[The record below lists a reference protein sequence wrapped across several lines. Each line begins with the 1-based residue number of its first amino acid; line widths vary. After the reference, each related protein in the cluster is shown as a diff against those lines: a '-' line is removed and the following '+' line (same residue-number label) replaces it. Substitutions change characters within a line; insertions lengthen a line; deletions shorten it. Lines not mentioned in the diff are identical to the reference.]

1 VNEITANTKEPDI
14 IPIDY
19 NIQHGL
25 TSGVF
30 GAIDAFTQEGISG
43 WVIDMSQPNTQLT
56 VKAYIAEKSV
66 AFGLTYIFRRDI
78 SDLVQHQ
85 ASCGFLL
92 KWDVTA
98 LCNAAKKLSGNALC
112 QIVVKVD
119 GNERPIS
126 TTNLPSISEIKKWAE
141 TLTIKSQNEASK
153 KHLATS
159 LTPKN
164 IAAHIESI
172 IGDTLNPKD
181 SEKNDVKLIAYYL
194 PQFHPIHEN
203 DEWWGK
209 GFTEWTNVTKAEP
222 YFDNHH
228 QPHIPSELGYY
239 DLRLPEVR
247 EAQAKLAK
255 EYGIYG
261 FCYYYYWFEGRRL
274 LERPLQEVFDSG
286 KPDFPFCIC
295 WANENW
301 SRRWD
306 GSENEILVQQVHNE
320 QTDEDFIHDV
330 IPLFKDPRYI
340 KMNGAPLLIVYRI
353 SLMPNPD
360 QTAKVWREICAANG
374 IPEIHLCIAETFGSS
389 DPRPHGFNTAV
400 QFPPH
405 GMVAG
410 LENDK
415 IENLA
420 EGYTGNIYDF
430 KNVIQ
435 YELAKELP
443 VYKQFPGVMTGWD
456 NTARKKKAGN
466 VFINSSPELYE
477 IWLRGAIDRA
487 KQSLPDGEQFVFI
500 NAWNE
505 WAEGTHLEPD
515 QKNGRG
521 YLEATRRALIGH
533 SDWHTVLKYAEQ
545 LPELA
550 GEAKKHFLADIRFAL
565 ERLTTVNTHL
575 LSIMGDNGIPKFWT
589 TMKPGLP
596 YSFVGLKYFEAGVSN
611 LERLNHY
618 SHFNG
623 QRVVIDSYQKLWIEG
638 WAYHDVRQVL
648 ASDTPTYIV
657 LENTV
662 NQETYF
668 APTINRI
675 MRTDISDY
683 HQNTNVTFSGI
694 KTFIDVSTI
703 PVGSYHLSVAVRF
716 EKRVIMTPFKVE
728 VKIV

>member
-1 VNEITANTKEPDI
+1 MSVTKKTRKISKKSVEL
-14 IPIDY
+14 IDY
-19 NIQHGL
+19 NIQPDL
-25 TSGVF
+25 TSGIF
-30 GAIDAFTQEGISG
+30 GNVDAFTPQGISG
-43 WVIDMSQPNTQLT
+43 WVIDLSQPTMQLN
-56 VKAYIAEKSV
+56 VSAYITDKVV
-66 AFGLTYIFRRDI
+66 ASGVTNLARPDI
-78 SDLVQHQ
+78 SDLLQSSTQ
-85 ASCGFLL
+85 CGFLL
-92 KWDVTA
+92 KWDA
-98 LCNAAKKLSGNALC
+98 LALVESTKGLADSEFSP
-112 QIVVKVD
+112 IEVKVEGD
-119 GNERPIS
+119 ERPII
-126 TTNLPSISEIKKWAE
+126 TAGLPTISEVKEFVVSQIKKSE
-141 TLTIKSQNEASK
+141 E
-153 KHLATS
+153 LALKVS
-159 LTPKN
+159 LTPRK
-164 IAAHIESI
+164 IAAQMESI
-172 IGDTLNPKD
+172 IGDTANPKTD
-181 SEKNDVKLIAYYL
+181 EGVKLIAYYL

-209 GFTEWTNVTKAEP
+209 GFTEWSNVAKAEP
-222 YFDNHH
+222 YFKDHY

-330 IPLFKDPRYI
+330 IPLFKDSRYI
-340 KMNGAPLLIVYRI
+340 KINGAPLLIVYRI
-353 SLMPNPD
+353 SLMPNPVE
-360 QTAKVWREICAANG
+360 TAKVWREICAENG
-374 IPEIHLCIAETFGSS
+374 IPEIYLCIAETFDSN
-389 DPRPHGFNTAV
+389 DPRPHGFNAAV

-410 LENDK
+410 LENDN
-415 IENLA
+415 IEDLA

-435 YELAKELP
+435 YELARELP
-443 VYKQFPGVMTGWD
+443 TYKQFPGVMTAWD

-466 VFINSSPELYE
+466 VFINSSPEAYE
-477 IWLRGAIDRA
+477 IWLRGAIDRV
-487 KQSLPDGEQFVFI
+487 KQTLPSDEQFVFI

-521 YLEATRRALIGH
+521 YLEATRRALIGN

-550 GEAKKHFLADIRFAL
+550 GEAKKHFLADIHFAL
-565 ERLTTVNTHL
+565 ERLTKVNTHL
-575 LSIMGDNGIPKFWT
+575 LSILGDNGIPKFWT
-589 TMKPGLP
+589 NMKPGLP
-596 YSFVGLKYFEAGVSN
+596 YGFSGLKYFETGFSS
-611 LERLNHY
+611 LERLNHH
-618 SHFNG
+618 SNFNG
-623 QRVVIDSYQKLWIEG
+623 QRIVIDSYQKLWIEG
-638 WAYHDVRQVL
+638 WAYHDGKQVL
-648 ASDTPTYIV
+648 MSDTPTYIL
-657 LENTV
+657 LEDIKS
-662 NQETYF
+662 QDTYF
-668 APTINRI
+668 APAIRRI
-675 MRTDISDY
+675 MRSDVSDSN
-683 HQNTNVTFSGI
+683 QNPNILFSGI
-694 KTFIDVSTI
+694 KEIVDISTI
-703 PVGSYHLSVAVRF
+703 PSGCYHLSVAVRF

>member
-1 VNEITANTKEPDI
+1 MSTTKKTRKSPKKSVEL
-14 IPIDY
+14 IDY
-19 NIQHGL
+19 NIQPDLNFGL
-25 TSGVF
+25 F
-30 GAIDAFTQEGISG
+30 GNVDAFTHEGISG
-43 WVIDMSQPNTQLT
+43 WVIDMAQPAAQLNVT
-56 VKAYIAEKSV
+56 AYLSEKIV
-66 AFGLTYIFRRDI
+66 ALGSAHFLRPDI
-78 SDLVQHQ
+78 SEVVQFP
-85 ASCGFLL
+85 ANCGFLL
-92 KWDVTA
+92 KWDAIA
-98 LCNAAKKLSGNALC
+98 LKNVIHELSDDTLHIEVKVEGDARAIISVDLPSLIEIKKLSDVL
-112 QIVVKVD
+112 
-119 GNERPIS
+119 
-126 TTNLPSISEIKKWAE
+126 IKKIDNVA
-141 TLTIKSQNEASK
+141 IKS
-153 KHLATS
+153 S

-164 IAAHIESI
+164 IAAHIESVK
-172 IGDTLNPKD
+172 GKAKTSDQ
-181 SEKNDVKLIAYYL
+181 SDVKLIAFYL

-209 GFTEWTNVTKAEP
+209 GFTEWTNVTKAVP
-222 YFDNHH
+222 YFDNHY

-340 KMNGAPLLIVYRI
+340 KVNGAPLLIVYRI
-353 SLMPNPD
+353 SLMPNPV
-360 QTAKVWREICAANG
+360 QTAKVWREICTAHG

-435 YELAKELP
+435 HELAKELP

-456 NTARKKKAGN
+456 NTSRKKKAGN
-466 VFINSSPELYE
+466 VFINSSPEVYE

-521 YLEATRRALIGH
+521 YLEATRRSLIGH
-533 SDWHTVLKYAEQ
+533 SDWHTMLKYAEQ

-550 GEAKKHFLADIRFAL
+550 GEAKKHFLADIYFAL
-565 ERLTTVNTHL
+565 ERLTKVNTHL
-575 LSIMGDNGIPKFWT
+575 LSILGDNGIPKFWT
-589 TMKPGLP
+589 NIKSGLP
-596 YSFVGLKYFEAGVSN
+596 AHFLG
-611 LERLNHY
+611 LERTESGNASLEQLNHY
-618 SHFNG
+618 ANFNW
-623 QRVVIDSYQKLWIEG
+623 QHITVDSFQKLWIEG
-638 WAYHDVRQVL
+638 WAYHDKKQIL
-648 ASDTPTYIV
+648 TSDTPTYIV
-657 LENTV
+657 FEDVTNK
-662 NQETYF
+662 ETYF
-668 APTINRI
+668 APIIHRVAREDVSSKFEN
-675 MRTDISDY
+675 SNFLY
-683 HQNTNVTFSGI
+683 SGI
-694 KTFIDVSTI
+694 KTYIDVSKI
-703 PVGSYHLSVAVRF
+703 LPSCYQISVAVRF
-716 EKRVIMTPFKVE
+716 ENRVIMTPFKVE
-728 VKIV
+728 IKIV